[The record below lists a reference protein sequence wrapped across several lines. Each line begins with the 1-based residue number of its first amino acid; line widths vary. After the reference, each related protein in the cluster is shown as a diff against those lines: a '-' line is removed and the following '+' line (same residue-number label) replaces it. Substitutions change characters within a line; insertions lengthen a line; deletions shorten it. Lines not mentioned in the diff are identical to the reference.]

1 MLTLHH
7 LENSRSQRIVWLLE
21 ELGVDYKLKLYKRD
35 ASTSL
40 APPELLDIHPLG
52 KAPVLTDGDE
62 VVAESGAIIEY
73 LVDRFDDGSL
83 RPSSDSPEF
92 LAYRYWLHYAE
103 GTFMPLMIV
112 ALIMHR
118 IETAPVPF
126 FVRPIAKGFAEK
138 VHESYLDPNVTRNLD
153 FMEQQLQQSTWF
165 VGDEL
170 SAADVQMS
178 FAVEAASARSAMQD
192 SYPALNGFL
201 ERMRARPA
209 YQRALE
215 KGGPYRILGTD

>member
-7 LENSRSQRIVWLLE
+7 LENSRSHRIVWLLE
-21 ELGVDYKLKLYKRD
+21 ELGVDYELKLYKRD

-40 APPELLDIHPLG
+40 APYELLDIHPLG
-52 KAPVLTDGDE
+52 KAPVITDGE
-62 VVAESGAIIEY
+62 QTVAESGAIIEF
-73 LVDRFDDGSL
+73 LVDRYDDGRL
-83 RPSSDSPEF
+83 RPVAGTPEF

-126 FVRPIAKGFAEK
+126 FVKPIAKGFAEK
-138 VHESYLDPNVTRNLD
+138 VRENYLDANVKRNLD
-153 FMEQQLQQSTWF
+153 FMEKQLEQTTWF

-170 SAADVQMS
+170 TAADVQMS
-178 FAVEAASARSAMQD
+178 YAVEAAAARFANAD
-192 SYPALNGFL
+192 SYPRLTDFL
-201 ERMRARPA
+201 SRMRERPA

-215 KGGPYRILGTD
+215 KGGPHRILGAD

>member
-21 ELGVDYKLKLYKRD
+21 ELGIDYELRLYKRD
-35 ASTSL
+35 AGTSL
-40 APPELLDIHPLG
+40 APPELLSIHPLG
-52 KAPVLTDGDE
+52 KAPIITDGDE
-62 VVAESGAIIEY
+62 TVAESGAIIEY
-73 LVDRFDDGSL
+73 LVDRFDDGRL
-83 RPSSDSPEF
+83 RPAAGTPEF

-126 FVRPIAKGFAEK
+126 FVKPIAKGFAQK
-138 VHESYLDPNVTRNLD
+138 VRENYLDANVKRNLD
-153 FMEQQLQQSTWF
+153 FMEQQLEQTTWF
-165 VGDEL
+165 IGDEL
-170 SAADVQMS
+170 SAADIQMS
-178 FAVEAASARSAMQD
+178 FAVEAAAARSAQPET
-192 SYPALNGFL
+192 YPALTDFL

-215 KGGPYRILGTD
+215 KGGPHRILGTD